1 MTLSV
6 VILAAGK
13 GTRMFS
19 EKPKVLHKLS
29 NQPLLQYVINAAKN
43 LNPANINVVVGYKSD
58 LVEQEF
64 SKENINW
71 VVQKEQLGTG
81 DAVKYTAS
89 FLKG

>member
-19 EKPKVLHKLS
+19 EKPKVLHELS

-43 LNPANINVVVGYKSD
+43 LKPVNKGDSD
-58 LVEQEF
+58 LLKAMKLVIKTGKGPKSQIP
-64 SKENINW
+64 SMGCNIKW
-71 VVQKEQLGTG
+71 FE
-81 DAVKYTAS
+81 
-89 FLKG
+89 